1 MTATY
6 ARRQRRRIIM
16 RASWRDVRK
25 RVSALIGVLLLA
37 PATGCVGHHNTV
49 KPHPHPTANPPP
61 KLQRVATLHFGFE
74 KPGVEFEEVVNPD
87 MVPTRAELAVRS
99 GRTTRIVRDFK
110 ELVGLVQITSPE
122 AALKYVR
129 FWAVPGA
136 EAYIPFE
143 ASVEIVDLK
152 RFLHMRDMAGNPN
165 ELPQV
170 VRGDFHSGLEGILS
184 EAAYHASPF
193 TPPQVKQS
201 PAGFTIT
208 RWVYLSS
215 RAERVMQI
223 REVVHTD
230 GSYQRVVCKQMPP
243 PKLQNTV
250 WGIVSR
256 L

>member
-1 MTATY
+1 
-6 ARRQRRRIIM
+6 M

-129 FWAVPGA
+129 LCAEPGA
-136 EAYIPFE
+136 EGYISVDG
-143 ASVEIVDLK
+143 AVEIVDVK
-152 RFLHMRDMAGNPN
+152 RFLQMRDMEGRPN
-165 ELPQV
+165 ALPEV
-170 VRGDFHSGLEGILS
+170 VRGDYHSGREGVLS

-193 TPPQVKQS
+193 TPPRVERS
-201 PAGFTIT
+201 PEGFTIT
-208 RWVYLSS
+208 RWVFQDGRPQY
-215 RAERVMQI
+215 VKQI
-223 REVVHTD
+223 REIVGAD
-230 GSYQRVVCKQMPP
+230 GSYRRSVCKQMPP
-243 PKLQNTV
+243 PKLPKTV
-250 WGIVSR
+250 WGMVN
-256 L
+256 LA